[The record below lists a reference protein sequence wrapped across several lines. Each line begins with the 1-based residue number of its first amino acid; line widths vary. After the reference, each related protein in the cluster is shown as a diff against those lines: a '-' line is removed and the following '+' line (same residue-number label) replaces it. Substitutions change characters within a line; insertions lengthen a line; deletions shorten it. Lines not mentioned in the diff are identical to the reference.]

1 MTALAHIGRGVK
13 KELITVIVDSGLG
26 KRLVESFCEAQGVLS
41 ISHHHARGVGSQR
54 IRTGQMYFRERDVI
68 LLLVEAEFLDV
79 IFQDLFTAGKIG
91 QPGGGIIFSE
101 TVMRGH
107 PMLPFDG
114 TDW

>member
-1 MTALAHIGRGVK
+1 MTALAHIGRGVD
-13 KELITVIVDSGLG
+13 KELITAIVDSGLG
-26 KRLVESFCEAQGVLS
+26 KRLVEIFCEARGVLS

-54 IRTGQMYFRERDVI
+54 IRTGQMYFQERDVV
-68 LLLVEAEFLDV
+68 LLLVETEFLDA
-79 IFQDLFTAGKIG
+79 IFQNVFDAGKVG

-101 TVMRGH
+101 SVLRGH